1 MKDRQPT
8 QDELRYLAGHSLFRW
23 AEELRVRLSDDDAA
37 RLMTAAC
44 TVTLVNVFGPDG
56 AAVMLRQLAD
66 EIEAGESGVWT
77 GRG

>member
-1 MKDRQPT
+1 MKAREPST
-8 QDELRYLAGHSLFRW
+8 EELRYLAGRSLCRW

-44 TVTLVNVFGPDG
+44 TVTLTQIYGPDG

-66 EIEAGESGVWT
+66 EIDAGESGVWT

>member
-1 MKDRQPT
+1 MRAREPST
-8 QDELRYLAGHSLFRW
+8 DELRYLAGRSLQRW

-44 TVTLVNVFGPDG
+44 TVTLVNAFGPDG
-56 AAVMLRQLAD
+56 AAAMLRQLAD